1 MKLIQQHIRKQKS
14 FKMLVMLLLALLMGA
29 CSADMDNY
37 ELEKEAH
44 LLPISFS
51 LPVRSSSS
59 STGELVSEIRLL
71 AFDKTGACIKNTLIA
86 FNGSTTLPANPANRT
101 SDPILM
107 IPGTFDFVFIGNESS
122 EILSNTFRSALY
134 GVTKLSDLNGAAFT
148 QINFNSFTESAV
160 ESNMPMSAYYKDVY
174 LPDSYYTSDKPFNFP
189 YSLDMVRALSKIE
202 INLNNKSADE
212 SSVKRVTKLKISN
225 VGSRFSLPALSE
237 FYTQFYDPATVTNI
251 EVPIPFTEADY
262 KNEKIGQLVVYIPEF
277 LKDKNIANPEKI
289 ALRFEGIGF
298 IPYEFVLREDASY
311 ADFNQPRPLDFNTLS
326 NYSVVRNTHYKLN
339 LYLTINRVLEGVLEV
354 MPWEKKDSEINFSKP
369 EFNLDNFSIKVG
381 GVEMKSNQ
389 EISLKTG
396 QEALITF
403 KLDNPTG
410 GIWRASVTNGLN
422 FDFVDPT
429 LARGMAGTSY
439 DFKIKATKPW
449 SGTPTFTEFYIAVAG
464 VELPLWKNS
473 TGLNNRYIF
482 KQIE

>member
-1 MKLIQQHIRKQKS
+1 MKLIQQHIRKQS
-14 FKMLVMLLLALLMGA
+14 PKMLVMLLLALLMGA

-37 ELEKEAH
+37 GLQEEAN

-51 LPVRSSSS
+51 LPVRSSLSD
-59 STGELVSEIRLL
+59 GEEVSEIRLL
-71 AFDKTGACIKNTLIA
+71 AFDKTGACIENTLIE
-86 FNGSTTLPANPANRT
+86 FNGSTTLPASSANRT
-101 SDPILM
+101 SDPIFI
-107 IPGTFDFVFIGNESS
+107 IPGTFDFVFIGNETSS
-122 EILSNTFRSALY
+122 LLPTAFKDALPSITNK
-134 GVTKLSDLNGAAFT
+134 VQLNVPAFNN
-148 QINFNSFTESAV
+148 ISFTSFTDNTV

-189 YSLDMVRALSKIE
+189 YSLELVRALSKIE
-202 INLNNKSADE
+202 INLNNKSASDP
-212 SSVKRVTKLKISN
+212 SVKRVTKLKISN

-237 FYTQFYDPATVTNI
+237 FYTQFYEPTTVTNI
-251 EVPIPFTEADY
+251 DVPILFSEADY
-262 KNEKIGQLVVYIPEF
+262 AKEKIGQLVVYIPEF
-277 LKDKNIANPEKI
+277 LKDKNVANPEKI
-289 ALRFEGIGF
+289 VLRFEGIGF

-339 LYLTINRVLEGVLEV
+339 LYLTINRILEGVLEV

-369 EFNLDNFSIKVG
+369 EFNLANFSIKVG

-396 QEALITF
+396 QEAVVTF

-429 LARGMAGTSY
+429 LARGMAGDTY
-439 DFKIKATKPW
+439 QFKIDRK
-449 SGTPTFTEFYIAVAG
+449 SV
-464 VELPLWKNS
+464 V
-473 TGLNNRYIF
+473 
-482 KQIE
+482 

>member
-29 CSADMDNY
+29 CSADMDNVG
-37 ELEKEAH
+37 LEKEANM
-44 LLPISFS
+44 LPISFS

-59 STGELVSEIRLL
+59 EGGEVSEIRLL
-71 AFDKTGACIKNTLIA
+71 AFDKTGVCIKNTLIA
-86 FNGSTTLPANPANRT
+86 FNGSTTLPSSSASRT

-107 IPGTFDFVFIGNESS
+107 TPGTFDFVFIANETSS
-122 EILSNTFRSALY
+122 LLPTAFKNDLRSINN
-134 GVTKLSDLNGAAFT
+134 KSQLNVPAFNN
-148 QINFNSFTESAV
+148 ISFNSFTDNIV
-160 ESNMPMSAYYKDVY
+160 ESEMPMSAYYKDVY

-189 YSLDMVRALSKIE
+189 YSLELVRALSKIE
-202 INLNNKSADE
+202 VNLNNKSADVP
-212 SSVKRVTKLKISN
+212 SVKRVTKLKISN

-237 FYTQFYDPATVTNI
+237 FYTQFYESATVTDI
-251 EVPIPFTEADY
+251 DIAIPFTDADY
-262 KNEKIGQLVVYIPEF
+262 AKEKIGQLVVYIPEF
-277 LKDKNIANPEKI
+277 LKDKNVANPEKI
-289 ALRFEGIGF
+289 VLRFEGDGF
-298 IPYEFVLREDASY
+298 IPYEFVLREDAGY
-311 ADFNQPRPLDFNTLS
+311 ADFNQPRPLDFKTLS

-339 LYLTINRVLEGVLEV
+339 LYLTINRVLDGVLEV

-369 EFNLDNFSIKVG
+369 EFNLDNFSIKVDG
-381 GVEMKSNQ
+381 IEMKSEQ

-396 QEALITF
+396 QEALVTF

-422 FDFVDPT
+422 FDFVDPS
-429 LARGMAGTSY
+429 LAKGMAGNSY
-439 DFKIKATKPW
+439 EFKIKATKPW

-464 VELPLWKNS
+464 VELPLWNS
-473 TGLNNRYIF
+473 NTGLNNRYIF

>member
-29 CSADMDNY
+29 CSADMDNFG
-37 ELEKEAH
+37 LEEEANM
-44 LLPISFS
+44 LPISFS

-59 STGELVSEIRLL
+59 EGEVVSEIRLL

-86 FNGSTTLPANPANRT
+86 FNGSTTLPASSANRT

-107 IPGTFDFVFIGNESS
+107 IPGTFDFVFIANETSS
-122 EILSNTFRSALY
+122 LLPTAFKNALPNVSNKAQ
-134 GVTKLSDLNGAAFT
+134 LNVPAFNN
-148 QINFNSFTESAV
+148 ISFTSFTNSIV
-160 ESNMPMSAYYKDVY
+160 EAEMPMSAYYKDIY
-174 LPDSYYTSDKPFNFP
+174 LPNSAYSYDDPFKFP
-189 YSLDMVRALSKIE
+189 LTLDLVRALSKIE
-202 INLNNKSADE
+202 INLNNKFADAP
-212 SSVKRVTKLKISN
+212 SVKRVTKLKISN

-277 LKDKNIANPEKI
+277 LKDKNIANPEKVV
-289 ALRFEGIGF
+289 LRFEGNGF

-311 ADFNQPRPLDFNTLS
+311 SDFNQPRPLDFNTLS

-369 EFNLDNFSIKVG
+369 EFNLANFSIKVG